1 LERCRCG
8 VSAIRVGPARSGRTG
23 AEAQQERVRRRLD
36 ELRSEATDGLGPT
49 PVEEPVKTASAP
61 VRPDLA
67 GPTRIADAP
76 QRQRSN
82 SADLDLGGGA
92 VDPLSAGIAA
102 ALAGL
107 GLARLRRR
115 R

>member
-1 LERCRCG
+1 MNLLTG
-8 VSAIRVGPARSGRTG
+8 SSTGVGPSPSVASLRSSSS
-23 AEAQQERVRRRLD
+23 RRRT
-36 ELRSEATDGLGPT
+36 RSCC
-49 PVEEPVKTASAP
+49 ASAP

-67 GPTRIADAP
+67 GPTRIADTP

-82 SADLDLGGGA
+82 GADLDLGGGGA

-115 R
+115 RR

>member
-1 LERCRCG
+1 MNLLTG
-8 VSAIRVGPARSGRTG
+8 SSTGVGPSPSVASLRSSSS
-23 AEAQQERVRRRLD
+23 RRRT
-36 ELRSEATDGLGPT
+36 RSCC
-49 PVEEPVKTASAP
+49 ASTP

-82 SADLDLGGGA
+82 GADLDLGGDA
-92 VDPLSAGIAA
+92 ADPLSAGIAA